1 MLPYIKKIAVHKVR
15 HLCDLTIELE
25 DKSSPKPGPVHL
37 LLTGRNGSGK
47 TSLLCAIRDAMTAM
61 AGNGLVADTVRGWIA
76 EKEKE
81 LGKAASEHEQNRIKD
96 GLKQY
101 GTWLD
106 EIAGSVELF
115 AEDTSEFARILHQ
128 REALFAYYDAQH
140 SADFTQPK
148 APSIPDVG
156 LTGDMQTK
164 RSRAFVEF
172 LVNLKVQSALFRG
185 ENKEEEV
192 QRIESWF
199 ARFEEVLKR
208 IFNSPDTRLDFE
220 PRDYTFSVVSGGVRS
235 PMANLSDGYAAIL
248 DIVSDLILKMQ
259 QPHNLIASFDMPGV
273 VLIDEVE
280 THLHLELQRLVLPI
294 LTSVFPRIQFI
305 ITTHSPFVL
314 SSIGNAVA
322 FDLERQEPM
331 DDADEY
337 PYESLT
343 EGYFGVQ
350 DMPAALSDKL
360 SRVRELARQ
369 ETLSDE
375 QKGELGKLIADLND
389 MQKDDRLA
397 GELAQISLL
406 CL

>member
-1 MLPYIKKIAVHKVR
+1 MLPYIKKIDVHQVR
-15 HLCDLTIELE
+15 HLHDFTIALE
-25 DKSSPKPGPVHL
+25 DKSSPKQGPVHL

-61 AGNGLVADTVRGWIA
+61 AGNGLVADTVKGWIA
-76 EKEKE
+76 GKEKE
-81 LGKAASEHEQNRIKD
+81 LGEAANEHEQNRIKD
-96 GLKQY
+96 DLKRY

-106 EIAGSVELF
+106 EVAGSVELF
-115 AEDTSEFARILHQ
+115 AEDTSEFARVLHQ

-140 SADFTQPK
+140 SPDFTQPK
-148 APSIPDVG
+148 VPSIPDVG
-156 LTGDMQTK
+156 LTDDMKTK
-164 RSRAFVEF
+164 RSGAFVEF

-185 ENKEEEV
+185 ENKEGEV

-280 THLHLELQRLVLPI
+280 AHLHLELQRLVLPI

-314 SSIGNAVA
+314 SSVGNAVA

-331 DDADEY
+331 DNADEY

-360 SRVRELARQ
+360 SRVREPAGQ

-375 QKGELGKLIADLND
+375 
-389 MQKDDRLA
+389 RL
-397 GELAQISLL
+397 EN
-406 CL
+406 

>member
-1 MLPYIKKIAVHKVR
+1 MLPYVKKIAVHRVR
-15 HLCDLTIELE
+15 HLHDLTIALE
-25 DKSSPKPGPVHL
+25 DRSSLKQGPVHL

-61 AGNGLVADTVRGWIA
+61 ARVGWVADTVKGWIA
-76 EKEKE
+76 GKEKE
-81 LGKAASEHEQNRIKD
+81 LGEAANEYEQNRIKD
-96 GLKQY
+96 ELKQY

-106 EIAGSVELF
+106 EIAESVELF
-115 AEDTSEFARILHQ
+115 AGDTSEFARILHR
-128 REALFAYYDAQH
+128 REALFAYYGAQH

-148 APSIPDVG
+148 VPSIPDVG
-156 LTGDMQTK
+156 LTDDMKTK
-164 RSRAFVEF
+164 RSGAFVEF

-280 THLHLELQRLVLPI
+280 AHLHLELQRLVLPI

-322 FDLERQEPM
+322 FDLEKQEPM
-331 DDADEY
+331 DNADEY

-360 SRVRELARQ
+360 SRVREPAGQ

-375 QKGELGKLIADLND
+375 
-389 MQKDDRLA
+389 RL
-397 GELAQISLL
+397 EN
-406 CL
+406 

>member
-1 MLPYIKKIAVHKVR
+1 M
-15 HLCDLTIELE
+15 
-25 DKSSPKPGPVHL
+25 
-37 LLTGRNGSGK
+37 
-47 TSLLCAIRDAMTAM
+47 
-61 AGNGLVADTVRGWIA
+61 VADTVRGWIA
-76 EKEKE
+76 EKEKK
-81 LGKAASEHEQNRIKD
+81 LGEAASEHEQNRIKD
-96 GLKQY
+96 ELKQY

-106 EIAGSVELF
+106 EVAGSVELF
-115 AEDTSEFARILHQ
+115 AEDTSEFARILHR

-140 SADFTQPK
+140 SAEFTQPK
-148 APSIPDVG
+148 APNIPDVG

-220 PRDYTFSVVSGGVRS
+220 PRDYTFSIVSGGVRS
-235 PMANLSDGYAAIL
+235 PMTNLSDGYAAIL

-322 FDLERQEPM
+322 FDLEKQEPM
-331 DDADEY
+331 DNADEY